1 MYFDRGGSE
10 STEARGAPEY
20 FNRKQKGGVGNVL
33 AKACQMSED
42 LMGGKWKSI
51 PFTAQDAQS

>member
-1 MYFDRGGSE
+1 M
-10 STEARGAPEY
+10 EARSTPEY
-20 FNRKQKGGVGNVL
+20 FNRKQKGGAGNML

-51 PFTAQDAQS
+51 PFTAQDTQS

>member
-1 MYFDRGGSE
+1 M
-10 STEARGAPEY
+10 
-20 FNRKQKGGVGNVL
+20 L